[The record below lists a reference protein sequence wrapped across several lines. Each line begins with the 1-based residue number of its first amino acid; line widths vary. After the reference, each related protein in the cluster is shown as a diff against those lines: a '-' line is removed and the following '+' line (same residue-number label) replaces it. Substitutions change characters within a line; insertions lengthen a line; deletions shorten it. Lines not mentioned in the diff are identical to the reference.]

1 MIKINQLNIYMK
13 NTYTKLIQWH
23 KAHTDRMRKLL
34 GISQYSSLWISFAK
48 GLFIGIIITLLL
60 SGCTTV
66 KKTNINSEERKQ
78 ELGAIGN
85 MLGCMFAP
93 SSPECKQLR
102 KDSEASQDELNKEF
116 DEIK

>member
-1 MIKINQLNIYMK
+1 MK

-66 KKTNINSEERKQ
+66 KKTNIISEERKQ

-93 SSPECKQLR
+93 HECQKIKEEEKQQ
-102 KDSEASQDELNKEF
+102 EEITEEF
-116 DEIK
+116 DKLDKETKNEK